1 MRKSRPILNFKFK
14 ARQLAFSLIEKKKL
28 DPLDLAERFWREFD
42 REPRRGYGAGVVAV
56 FEKLKKNLEKNS
68 DPFEPASQQFGGKGS
83 YGNGAAMRV
92 HPVGLFF
99 DDIDKVVEAATLSA
113 KITHFNRDG
122 INGAILQAVTTHCAL
137 KDSAKEETIRILKNL
152 SEKFESDEEKLT
164 YVEQLEDVNSMLEDP
179 NHDFES
185 GFELGNNVSAI
196 ESVPTAIYS
205 FLKGRDR
212 VEGLETSNPFER
224 TVQLAMTFGGDS
236 DTICSM
242 AGALA
247 GAFYGESGIP
257 GLNNFQI
264 FFSMTI

>member
-1 MRKSRPILNFKFK
+1 
-14 ARQLAFSLIEKKKL
+14 LIEKKKL

-42 REPRRGYGAGVVAV
+42 REPGRGYGAGVVAV
-56 FEKLKKNLEKNS
+56 FEKLKQNLEKNL

-99 DDIDKVVEAATLSA
+99 DDVDQVVESAKVSA

-122 INGAILQAVTTHCAL
+122 INGAVLQAVATHCAL
-137 KDSAKEETIRILKNL
+137 KDATKEETIRILKNL
-152 SEKFESDEEKLT
+152 AGTFDSEDGELN
-164 YVEQLEDVNSMLEDP
+164 YVEQLEDVISMLEEP

-205 FLKGRDR
+205 FLKARDP
-212 VEGLETSNPFER
+212 VERLETANPFER
-224 TVQLAMTFGGDS
+224 TVQLALTFGGDS

-257 GLNNFQI
+257 GLNVDHVFL
-264 FFSMTI
+264 FSLTCYVF